1 MSPGRAVLLSTLV
14 LSVGCGARSGES
26 SPVSYHVEAREIEV
40 LGPEFEFTRVRDLV
54 VTEEAVWVLDAV
66 SPFLT
71 RVSRTGGAVRQF
83 GRLGQGPGEFIN
95 PWSIQPIAVVSQ
107 PGIRVWDLGNAR
119 VYSFDTLGNLLH
131 SKELS
136 REHGVRVR
144 GDLPEVSFVDPF
156 RVRGTDS
163 GFLSAYFPRR
173 VDSSY
178 EIATGSLRM
187 VDQQLHPGPEL
198 AQFSDYVLKA
208 GSSLREW
215 ASLPLWDAC
224 DGGVVLWS
232 PISSEVLWMD
242 QTGQVEGGTTVEET
256 PRPITPEDIEIY
268 LQRMWR
274 LELGPGFR
282 NADFDFQRL
291 ATKYRHLFPP
301 DQPPVTDIRCESM
314 EVVWLR
320 LFDTTHDPLGRS
332 QSWKKVSKDGP
343 SERITFPAS
352 FVPRVFS
359 PQAVWGLAEGPNGSQ
374 RLGRWSGFT
383 DSNAPPKPITSN

>member
-1 MSPGRAVLLSTLV
+1 VSPGRAVLISTLV
-14 LSVGCGARSGES
+14 LSVGCGPSSGKS
-26 SPVSYHVEAREIEV
+26 SPESYHVEAREIEV
-40 LGPEFEFTRVRDLV
+40 LGPEFRFTRVRDMV
-54 VTEEAVWVLDAV
+54 VTEDAVWVLDAAP
-66 SPFLT
+66 PFLT
-71 RVSRTGGAVRQF
+71 RLSRADDEVTQF

-95 PWSIQPIAVVSQ
+95 PWSIQPTSVVSE
-107 PGIRVWDLGNAR
+107 PGIQVWDLGNAR
-119 VYSFDTLGNLLH
+119 VYGFDTRGDLLH

-156 RVRGTDS
+156 RVRRTDA

-173 VDSSY
+173 VDSSF
-178 EIATGSLRM
+178 EIATGSLRT

-198 AQFSDYVLKA
+198 AQFPDHVLQA
-208 GSSLREW
+208 ESSLREW

-282 NADFDFQRL
+282 NVDFDFPRL
-291 ATKYRHLFPP
+291 ATEYRHLFPP

-332 QSWKKVSKDGP
+332 QSWKKVSKDG
-343 SERITFPAS
+343 SSGRITFPAS

-359 PQAVWGLAEGPNGSQ
+359 PQAVWGLTEGPDGSQ

-383 DSNAPPKPITSN
+383 ASDGLSQSTTSD